1 MRAVSAVLLLFL
13 LGPAQVGAAAQ
24 AAPRELA
31 APATGG
37 PAERTTLV
45 RSGAGLVLAWTERTP
60 QATQVRAAL
69 LGRGEGTAGT
79 GATWRALGGVINGD
93 ARFNAAQLRSRE
105 GPGGQVWLGWAE
117 DSGEA
122 HVDSWLMSAWTGAA
136 WSDPARYAV
145 RRNLSDA
152 GRSRAF
158 DVLPGN
164 VPTLAWTDVSAP
176 GAVGDVVRPLN
187 WQAQGGQDGTW
198 VAGPVLSDPRAAAF
212 APDLRVRA
220 GGLRTVTYLQGD
232 FATMGVMTQRETSPG
247 RWTPLGAAVNRAPN
261 TFAADPQLALDA
273 GGNPVVAWIEADP
286 RPEGGPDRLFVSRW
300 TGRAWQPLG
309 GALPPAPQSAEAP
322 ALALTPGGEVRAAW
336 LAGGQVRAARWT
348 GKAWQSYALPDTR
361 QATSPSLSPDGAYLA
376 VSDGGRLRVWALPQ
390 ER

>member
-1 MRAVSAVLLLFL
+1 MRAVPAVLLVLV
-13 LGPAQVGAAAQ
+13 LGPVPAGASAQ
-24 AAPRELA
+24 AAPRELP
-31 APATGG
+31 APAAGG
-37 PAERTTLV
+37 PAELTTLA
-45 RSGAGLVLAWTERTP
+45 RSRGAGLVLAWTERTP

-69 LGRGEGTAGT
+69 LARGEGG
-79 GATWRALGGVINGD
+79 GSATWRALGGVINGD

-105 GPGGQVWLGWAE
+105 GAGGQVWLGWAE

-145 RRNLSDA
+145 RRNFSDA
-152 GRSRAF
+152 GKSRAF
-158 DVLPGN
+158 DVLPGGL
-164 VPTLAWTDVSAP
+164 PTLAWTDVSAA
-176 GAVGDVVRPLN
+176 GAVGGVVRPLN
-187 WQAQGGQDGTW
+187 WQAQGGQNGTW
-198 VAGPVLSDPRAAAF
+198 VAGPVLSDPREAAF
-212 APDLRVRA
+212 APDLRVR

-232 FATMGVMTQRETSPG
+232 FATMQVMTQRETAPG
-247 RWTPLGAAVNRAPN
+247 RWAQLGGAVNRAPG
-261 TFAADPQLALDA
+261 TFAADPHLVLDA

-309 GALPPAPQSAEAP
+309 GALPPAPQSAETP

-348 GKAWQSYALPDTR
+348 GRAWQPYALPDTR
-361 QATSPSLSPDGAYLA
+361 QATGPSLSPDGAYLA
-376 VSDGGRLRVWALPQ
+376 VSDGGKLRVWALP
-390 ER
+390 

>member
-1 MRAVSAVLLLFL
+1 MRALSAVLSVLL
-13 LGPAQVGAAAQ
+13 LGPALPAAAAGAA
-24 AAPRELA
+24 RELS
-31 APATGG
+31 APAASG
-37 PAERTTLV
+37 PAELTTLA

-69 LGRGEGTAGT
+69 LARGETN
-79 GATWRALGGVINGD
+79 WRPLGGVINGD
-93 ARFNAAQLRSRE
+93 PRFNAAQLRSRE
-105 GPGGQVWLGWAE
+105 AGGQVWLGWAE

-187 WQAQGGQDGTW
+187 WQAQGGQNGTW
-198 VAGPVLSDPRAAAF
+198 VAGPVLSDPREAAF

-220 GGLRTVTYLQGD
+220 GLRTVTYLQGD
-232 FATMGVMTQRETSPG
+232 FATMEVMTQRETAPG
-247 RWTPLGAAVNRAPN
+247 RWAPLGGAVNRAPG
-261 TFAADPQLALDA
+261 TFTADPHLVLDA

-309 GALPPAPQSAEAP
+309 GALLPGAQSAEAP
-322 ALALTPGGEVRAAW
+322 TLALTPDGEVRAAW
-336 LAGGQVRAARWT
+336 LSGGQVRAARWT
-348 GKAWQSYALPDTR
+348 GRAWQPYTLPDTR
-361 QATSPSLSPDGAYLA
+361 QATGPSLSPGGAYLA
-376 VSDGGRLRVWALPQ
+376 VSDGGRLRVWALP
-390 ER
+390 